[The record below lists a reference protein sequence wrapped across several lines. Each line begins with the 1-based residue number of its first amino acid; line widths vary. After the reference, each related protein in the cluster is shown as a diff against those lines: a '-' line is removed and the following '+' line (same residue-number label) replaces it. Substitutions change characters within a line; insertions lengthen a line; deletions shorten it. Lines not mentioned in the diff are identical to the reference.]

1 MSEQAYRSKMSRRG
15 LRHDFFVA
23 VGLAGS
29 GAWSCNDPRIAPAEA
44 HSRYH
49 GVIGEKEKP
58 GKDSHSSAA
67 CERSRTWAN
76 DFIVPKT
83 LRSGVDGN
91 RYRFVAGRRLGKAA
105 LRNRMRFC
113 GARQ

>member
-49 GVIGEKEKP
+49 GVIGEKKKP

-91 RYRFVAGRRLGKAA
+91 RYGFVAGRRLGKAVV
-105 LRNRMRFC
+105 RNQIGCYRE
-113 GARQ
+113 RQ